1 MSPNIS
7 LACQDHFKGN
17 GLDTESLKAWVGKS
31 ETVTDYLTQSLID
44 RFRATLGPLL
54 WSGEDAPLGLH
65 WCLALSAAPLAD
77 LSEDGHAKKGDFL
90 PPVPL
95 PSRMWAGGEVIH
107 HHGLTPNAP
116 VTRVSTITDIVA
128 KQGKSGD
135 LVFVTIG
142 SKFYSGDQPGD
153 QLCITEEQNL
163 VFRGLSGLGKP
174 TAPEHTPPVDGTL
187 RGTVTP
193 DPVLLFRYSA
203 LTFNAHRIHYDQVY
217 AQNSEGYP
225 GLIVHGPLQAT
236 LLLNQV
242 ARSLGAVPRR
252 ITYRG
257 LAPLFCGTPV
267 GLHVTGENGAGE
279 SWCSNE
285 NGIRTMSARFEA

>member
-1 MSPNIS
+1 
-7 LACQDHFKGN
+7 
-17 GLDTESLKAWVGKS
+17 LKAWVGKS

-44 RFRATLGPLL
+44 RFRATLGPSL
-54 WSGEDAPLGLH
+54 WSGGGVPLGLH
-65 WCLALSAAPLAD
+65 WCLALPAAPTAD

-142 SKFYSGDQPGD
+142 SKFYSGDQ
-153 QLCITEEQNL
+153 LCITEEQNL
-163 VFRGLSGLGKP
+163 VFRGLSSLGKS
-174 TAPEHTPPVDGTL
+174 AMPEYTPPVADTL
-187 RGTVTP
+187 QDTMTP

-203 LTFNAHRIHYDQVY
+203 LTFNAHRIHYDRDY

-225 GLIVHGPLQAT
+225 DLIVHGPLQAT

-252 ITYRG
+252 ITYLG
-257 LAPLFCGTPV
+257 LAPLFCGTPI
-267 GLHVTGENGAGE
+267 GLHVTGENGTGE
-279 SWCSNE
+279 SWCSNAD
-285 NGIRTMSARFEA
+285 GIRTMSARFEV